1 MITTIDKLRCVLR
14 EIGYRKH
21 VYRRR
26 VADGFMTETQAKRE
40 IELMVAI
47 GEDYRALAAAEA
59 PQAEMFPEAE
69 HR

>member
-26 VADGFMTETQAKRE
+26 VADGFMTEVQAKRE
-40 IELMVAI
+40 IELMEAI
-47 GEDYRALAAAEA
+47 AIDYRARAAAEA
-59 PQAEMFPEAE
+59 QAEMFTEE
-69 HR
+69 NQS

>member
-26 VADGFMTETQAKRE
+26 VADGFMTEAQAKRE
-40 IELMVAI
+40 IELMEAI
-47 GEDYRALAAAEA
+47 VIDYRAMAAAEA
-59 PQAEMFPEAE
+59 PQAEMFTEKEPS
-69 HR
+69 